1 MPRTLDL
8 KSTIPCAGKEGQE
21 RSEEGSG
28 KRSRQE
34 QQGHSHLIPVSNE
47 SYKVLGWAVGGY
59 PNPLMSNRLPFM
71 KHLVKRSLGIPQS
84 RQLACQCDSSCW
96 RKRRSLPR
104 SPAERS
110 QSKPKKRRLQR
121 KSRRQPIR
129 QSRRKRSGARS
140 FDKLRPGGISEDRRS
155 LFGDVGRVSRKGPES
170 ETD

>member
-8 KSTIPCAGKEGQE
+8 KSTIPFAGKEGQE

-34 QQGHSHLIPVSNE
+34 QQGR
-47 SYKVLGWAVGGY
+47 AVGGY

-84 RQLACQCDSSCW
+84 RQLACQCDSLCW